1 MIKFFRK
8 IRQKTLTENKFGKY
22 LTYAIGEIILVV
34 IGILIALSINNWNEN
49 RKNNSKVK
57 TYLNSLIKDLTV
69 DQKSLNEMHSH
80 HSFKFHSM
88 QYLLTLEGSNPYD
101 AIADRKGNI
110 PKFQPDS
117 IWNVEIPKIYDL
129 EFIRLAYNQTN
140 RDFIY
145 SIVKTT
151 LDELK
156 STGTFSNIN
165 PEIKQKI
172 SSYYQLWGEYFNG
185 KVEALALEWQVSLAE
200 EGYIVANS
208 YKLSDPMSL
217 IKDNAK
223 RIGLMNRMVKESG
236 WTLQVIDGLKTDNE
250 ELIQLLKKE
259 IANL

>member
-1 MIKFFRK
+1 MIKFFRR
-8 IRQKTLTENKFGKY
+8 IRYDLMEKNKTGKY
-22 LTYAIGEIILVV
+22 FKYAIGEIILVV
-34 IGILIALSINNWNEN
+34 IGILIALSINNWNEK

-57 TYLNSLIKDLTV
+57 TYLNSIIKDLTV
-69 DQKSLNEMHSH
+69 DQKSLSEMHSH

-101 AIADRKGNI
+101 AIADRKGDI
-110 PKFQPDS
+110 PKFQRDS

-145 SIVKTT
+145 SIAKTT

-185 KVEALALEWQVSLAE
+185 KVETLALDWQASLAE
-200 EGYIVANS
+200 DGYIVANS

-217 IKDNAK
+217 IKDNPK
-223 RIGLMNRMVKESG
+223 RIGLMNRMIKESG
-236 WTLQVIDGLKTDNE
+236 WTILAINWMKTDNE
-250 ELIQLLKKE
+250 ELIQLIEKE
-259 IANL
+259 IARL